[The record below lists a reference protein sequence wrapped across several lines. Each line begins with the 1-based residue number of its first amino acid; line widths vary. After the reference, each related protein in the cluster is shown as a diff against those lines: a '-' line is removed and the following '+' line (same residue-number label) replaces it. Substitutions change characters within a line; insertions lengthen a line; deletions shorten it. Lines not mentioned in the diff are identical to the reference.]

1 MAVKVGIVG
10 KGGVG
15 KTTIAALLAETYGD
29 MGRRVLAIDTDS
41 NPNLGISLGLSL
53 EEAEA
58 VPVIPRSLV
67 IGSAGG
73 MTPEAL
79 IGEYG
84 RQTPSGVRLLSAM
97 GLTPGGG
104 GWNRWRHA
112 PRRRLLWN
120 VHQA

>member
-15 KTTIAALLAETYGD
+15 KTTGAALLAEAYGD
-29 MGRRVLAIDTDS
+29 MGRRVLAKDTDS
-41 NPNLGISLGLSL
+41 NPNLGISLGLSV

-73 MTPEAL
+73 GTPDGTISEDR
-79 IGEYG
+79 
-84 RQTPSGVRLLSAM
+84 RQTAARVGVL
-97 GLTPGGG
+97 PGVDG
-104 GWNRWRHA
+104 N
-112 PRRRLLWN
+112 
-120 VHQA
+120 

>member
-1 MAVKVGIVG
+1 VFIEGGMTVKVGIVG

-15 KTTIAALLAETYGD
+15 KTTIAALLAGAYSD

-41 NPNLGISLGLSL
+41 NPNLGISLGLSV

-73 MTPEAL
+73 MTPEGL
-79 IGEYG
+79 ISEYG
-84 RQTPSGVRLLSAM
+84 RQTPGGVRLLSAM
-97 GLTPGGG
+97 RVT
-104 GWNRWRHA
+104 
-112 PRRRLLWN
+112 
-120 VHQA
+120 QAGAG